1 MFAAHH
7 TLPDLDALD
16 PRELKVLILSQHTRI
31 ASQDEKLV
39 LQQEEILSQRE
50 QLALRDNEI
59 EHLKLLIAKLRRMQF
74 GRKSEKL
81 DRQIEQLELRLDE
94 LQATQAEN
102 PVTVRTPAEVAPVA
116 NIAAKPARKPLP
128 EHLPREVRKYPP
140 KQEACPDCGGKL
152 KSLGEDVSEIL
163 EYVPARFKVIRQ
175 VRPKLAC
182 ACCER
187 IVQAEAPSRPIERGV
202 AGPGL
207 LAHVLVSKYCDHLPL
222 YRQSEIYAREGVE
235 LERSTLADWVGGTS
249 ALLAPLVEALRRH
262 VLSAT
267 KLHADDTP
275 VPVLAPGNGKTKTG
289 RLWTYVRDDRPAGD
303 ATPAAVWF
311 AYSPDRKGEHP
322 QAHLGNFTGTLQAD
336 GYAGFDAVYETGRIQ
351 EAACWAHVRRKFYDL
366 HVAHKSPVAAE
377 AIERIA
383 ALYAIEKEIRGH
395 AADQRRE
402 IRSVQARPLL
412 DSLKQWLEETLG
424 KLSRKSDTALAVRYA
439 LSRWDALLRYVDDGR
454 IEIDNNAAERSLR
467 TVALGRKNY
476 LFAGSDAGGE
486 RAAAIYSLIGSA
498 KLNGLDPE
506 AYLRN
511 VLSRI
516 ADHPINRIEQLLP
529 WNVTPAFAKTSASAA

>member
-1 MFAAHH
+1 MVAAPRP
-7 TLPDLDALD
+7 LPDLNQLD
-16 PRELKVLILSQHTRI
+16 PSALKALILSQH
-31 ASQDEKLV
+31 
-39 LQQEEILSQRE
+39 E
-50 QLALRDNEI
+50 QLLSRDNEI

-102 PVTVRTPAEVAPVA
+102 TAASHIPAGAAPIA
-116 NIAAKPARKPLP
+116 NVAAKPTRKPLP
-128 EHLPREVRKYPP
+128 EHLPREVRTYPP
-140 KQEACPDCGGKL
+140 KQKACPDCGGEL
-152 KSLGEDVSEIL
+152 KFLGEDISEIL

-187 IVQAEAPSRPIERGV
+187 IVQAPAPSRPIERGV

-222 YRQSEIYAREGVE
+222 YRQSEIYEREGVE

-249 ALLAPLVEALRRH
+249 QLLAPLVEAVRRH

-322 QAHLGNFTGTLQAD
+322 RSHLGQFTGTLQAD
-336 GYAGFDAVYETGRIQ
+336 GYAGFDAVYETGRI
-351 EAACWAHVRRKFYDL
+351 
-366 HVAHKSPVAAE
+366 
-377 AIERIA
+377 
-383 ALYAIEKEIRGH
+383 
-395 AADQRRE
+395 
-402 IRSVQARPLL
+402 
-412 DSLKQWLEETLG
+412 
-424 KLSRKSDTALAVRYA
+424 
-439 LSRWDALLRYVDDGR
+439 
-454 IEIDNNAAERSLR
+454 
-467 TVALGRKNY
+467 
-476 LFAGSDAGGE
+476 
-486 RAAAIYSLIGSA
+486 
-498 KLNGLDPE
+498 
-506 AYLRN
+506 
-511 VLSRI
+511 
-516 ADHPINRIEQLLP
+516 
-529 WNVTPAFAKTSASAA
+529 

>member
-1 MFAAHH
+1 MVAAPRA
-7 TLPDLDALD
+7 LPDLNQLDATA
-16 PRELKVLILSQHTRI
+16 LKALILSQH
-31 ASQDEKLV
+31 
-39 LQQEEILSQRE
+39 E
-50 QLALRDNEI
+50 QLLSRDHEI
-59 EHLKLLIAKLRRMQF
+59 EHLKLLISKLRRMQF

-94 LQATQAEN
+94 LQATQAEDTAASH
-102 PVTVRTPAEVAPVA
+102 PPAGVASIA
-116 NIAAKPARKPLP
+116 NVAAKPVRQPLP
-128 EHLPREVRKYPP
+128 EHLPREVRRYLPR
-140 KQEACPDCGGKL
+140 QAACPDCGGEL
-152 KSLGEDVSEIL
+152 KYLGEDISEIL

-187 IVQAEAPSRPIERGV
+187 IVQAQAPSRPIERGM

-222 YRQSEIYAREGVE
+222 YRQSEIYARDGVE

-249 ALLAPLVEALRRH
+249 QLLAPLVEVLRGH
-262 VLSAT
+262 VLSAN

-322 QAHLGNFTGTLQAD
+322 QAHLGHFTGTLQAD

-366 HVAHKSPVAAE
+366 HLAHRSPVAAE
-377 AIERIA
+377 AMERIA

-395 AADQRRE
+395 AAGERRE
-402 IRSVQARPLL
+402 VRGTRARPLL
-412 DSLKQWLEETLG
+412 GSLKQWLEETLG

-439 LSRWDALLRYVDDGR
+439 LSRWDALLRYVNDGR

-467 TVALGRKNY
+467 AVALGRKNY
-476 LFAGSDAGGE
+476 LFVGSDAGGE
-486 RAAAIYSLIGSA
+486 RAAAIYSLIGTA

-506 AYLRN
+506 AYLRHG
-511 VLSRI
+511 LSRI
-516 ADHPINRIEQLLP
+516 ADHPINRIQELLP
-529 WNVTPAFAKTSASAA
+529 WNCAPESAASINAA